1 MKDIDL
7 IPIFSR
13 IIVERKEVEKIG
25 SIFMPAN
32 TREMKATEGEV
43 IEVGDKCEFIKKGDT
58 VFYGKYSGFELD
70 RCGKKIVIMNEEDV
84 IARVK

>member
-7 IPIFSR
+7 IPILSR

-25 SIFMPAN
+25 SIYVPNN
-32 TREMKATEGEV
+32 TRELKATEGKV
-43 IEVGDKCEFIKKGDT
+43 IAIGDKCEFVKEGDI
-58 VFYGKYSGFELD
+58 VFYGKYSGFELE
-70 RCGKKIVIMNEEDV
+70 RCGKKLVIMNEDDI